1 MSYPAGRSAKKGLF
15 GEDPY
20 KINFAGKPS
29 GLTARIGPGPGGETS
44 GPLIKE
50 IYRSTFPSNGAVLTM
65 LSWWIPLVMKPMSS
79 ITAQCSRPSFV
90 VHGLAGGNP
99 AGQTRLTGRLITA
112 PLGFRHPS
120 AAFTRGKEPQ
130 ACRGRQSRSPV
141 GRFAGRSPGYP
152 RGSGEGKV
160 PTWNG
165 VCRSIRPYFKDG
177 FGMAS

>member
-1 MSYPAGRSAKKGLF
+1 LSRYPLWQILFLQGDKASILPKKAPPSKEDPSPSSQDQWVSYPAGRSAKKGLF

-120 AAFTRGKEPQ
+120 AAFT
-130 ACRGRQSRSPV
+130 
-141 GRFAGRSPGYP
+141 
-152 RGSGEGKV
+152 
-160 PTWNG
+160 
-165 VCRSIRPYFKDG
+165 
-177 FGMAS
+177 